1 MGQLGVRRQDHR
13 HVRTRTDYQL
23 KRLQPIT
30 NGRPVCVQRGHRL
43 HGSSER
49 LGMGW
54 DPAVLRKYNTTGH
67 FRLLNQVRAELK
79 NNPLIRP
86 KDGETVGAANRS
98 RSLIR
103 ALEVRPQGGYGRSRR
118 SQGAASVVQ
127 SSASP
132 APAPAA
138 ASVSFSE
145 PAFSQAMTVVPID
158 PVSASNAG
166 FYGEVHDSF
175 GAAEGVDGAGS
186 SSFRD
191 RLNAIDM
198 R

>member
-1 MGQLGVRRQDHR
+1 MTTYHEWEAGVC
-13 HVRTRTDYQL
+13 
-23 KRLQPIT
+23 PA
-30 NGRPVCVQRGHRL
+30 GHRL

-118 SQGAASVVQ
+118 SQSAASVVQ
-127 SSASP
+127 SAPSP
-132 APAPAA
+132 APAPTPAFATAYSQAA
-138 ASVSFSE
+138 E

-166 FYGEVHDSF
+166 FYGEGHESF
-175 GAAEGVDGAGS
+175 GAQEAGDGSGN